1 MEERSKGRRGWGRK
15 ERVKE
20 RRWKERKKMMGG
32 GIGGETLGVRKAV
45 RGEDQMCHLRVH
57 KVV

>member
-1 MEERSKGRRGWGRK
+1 MEERSKGRK

-45 RGEDQMCHLRVH
+45 RGEDQMCYLTVH